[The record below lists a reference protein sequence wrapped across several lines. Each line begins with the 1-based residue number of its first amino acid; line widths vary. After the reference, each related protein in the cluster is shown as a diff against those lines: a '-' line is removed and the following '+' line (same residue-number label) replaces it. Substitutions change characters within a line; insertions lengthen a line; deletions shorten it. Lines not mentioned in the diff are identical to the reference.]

1 MDSMSIFSFDDT
13 ASVSPVDPVEEAVEE
28 TAEETAED
36 TVDHYIDVDDEDYT
50 KVEEPDFGEDL

>member
-28 TAEETAED
+28 IAED